1 MTRAE
6 LCIALAL
13 PDNAGVHAIRSR
25 VARIASG
32 RVEMGSSP
40 AKRAA
45 LFVALRLAP
54 GAGDLAAL
62 RVVESILRP
71 HPLSH
76 RGDLH
81 VGVVDARRARTF

>member
-1 MTRAE
+1 VSRAE

-25 VARIASG
+25 VARVASG
-32 RVEMGSSP
+32 RAEMGSSP
-40 AKRAA
+40 AKRKA
-45 LFVALRLAP
+45 LFMLLRLSL
-54 GAGDLAAL
+54 GASDLAAL
-62 RVVESILRP
+62 RIVESILRP

-81 VGVVDARRARTF
+81 TGVVDARGAKTH